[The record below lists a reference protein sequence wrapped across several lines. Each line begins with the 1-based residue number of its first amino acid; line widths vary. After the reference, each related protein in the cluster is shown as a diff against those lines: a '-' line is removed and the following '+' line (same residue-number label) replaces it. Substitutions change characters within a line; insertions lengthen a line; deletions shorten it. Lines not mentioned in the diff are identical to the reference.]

1 MSHVEVRNIHRFYG
15 DFVAVN
21 DANFS
26 IAKGEFFSLLGPS
39 GCGKTTTLRMIA
51 GFVAPSRGQILLQG
65 EDVTRTPPERRGIG
79 LVFQNYAIFPHMT
92 VAKNIGYGLR
102 LRRCPKDEI
111 ARKVHEALAQVGLE
125 GYEDRTPD
133 QLSGGEQQRVAL
145 ARVIVLEPRLL
156 LLDEPLSALDKRLRD
171 EMRVWLK
178 QLQHELGITTV
189 YVTHDQDEALS
200 LSDRIA
206 VMNRGV
212 VQQIGAPSEIYE
224 RPRNQFVADFIGESN
239 LIPVTVRA
247 VSPQGLA
254 LAFGDGLTCEAG
266 GAGAPSGLAVGLRLF
281 LMVRPEQVGVETG
294 DRGAGNRYPGK
305 VESVSY
311 HGSVVRF
318 TVSLPGGVTVRADVA
333 NLGAGGPLP
342 AVGDRVHVGWDRNH
356 SVLVPA

>member
-1 MSHVEVRNIHRFYG
+1 MELAARHRAASFTFRAIQGLSQMSHVEVRNVHRSYG

-51 GFVAPSRGQILLQG
+51 GFVAPSHGQILLQG

-102 LRRCPKDEI
+102 LRRRPKEEI
-111 ARKVHEALAQVGLE
+111 TRRVRDALAQVGLD
-125 GYEDRTPD
+125 GYEERTPD

-178 QLQHELGITTV
+178 QLQNDLGITTV

-224 RPRNQFVADFIGESN
+224 RPRNRFVADFIGESN
-239 LIPVTVRA
+239 LIPVTVRT
-247 VSPQGLA
+247 VNGI
-254 LAFGDGLTCEAG
+254 
-266 GAGAPSGLAVGLRLF
+266 
-281 LMVRPEQVGVETG
+281 
-294 DRGAGNRYPGK
+294 
-305 VESVSY
+305 
-311 HGSVVRF
+311 RF
-318 TVSLPGGVTVRADVA
+318 
-333 NLGAGGPLP
+333 
-342 AVGDRVHVGWDRNH
+342 
-356 SVLVPA
+356 